1 MIPIRKTIVS
11 FSVLAALIIAHTVTT
26 TTTSALDATSQ
37 LNNYIKTSLDTYQI
51 PGASAVIQRGG
62 KTLLQNSWGHSS
74 DGSKVTADTPFLIGS
89 LSKPI
94 TASAIL
100 LLAQDE
106 TVRLDEP
113 IKTYL
118 PDFRYSSKSNQQ
130 ITVRHLLEQTSGISP
145 SDGLNVTD
153 RSYKQPGAISQ
164 AVTALN
170 NVTLQSTP
178 GTAYSYTSANY
189 LLLGAIIESASN
201 KSYSEF
207 VTTRIFAPLAMDH
220 TSATQQA
227 SSDDGLV
234 SGYSSWIGRP
244 IKSTGFYDNSGAPY
258 GYISSTASDI
268 MKFLQFMQNGGVIL
282 NDQSM
287 QLFKTI
293 PKEKT
298 YGIGWF
304 YSPESKY
311 FYHGGATPDFRAEM
325 FYYPDRDFSGVI
337 LTNKYHNLEDQQ
349 VADIMNSARAIADGR
364 SPSQLP
370 NQSYMTQWTILSVV
384 ALLLGWL
391 SYATYRFTKPATHVQ
406 RNRIISSI
414 LIVLSLG
421 LGLGFPTI
429 FGAPWHSIILFA
441 PDIAVLSIL
450 LIILL
455 VLIASV
461 LLFQGQKRTK

>member
-11 FSVLAALIIAHTVTT
+11 FSALAALIIAHIVTVPTAT
-26 TTTSALDATSQ
+26 ALDPTSQ
-37 LNNYIKTSLDTYQI
+37 LNTYIKTSLDTYQI
-51 PGASAVIQRGG
+51 PGASAVIQKDG

-74 DGSKVTADTPFLIGS
+74 DGSKLTTDTPFLIGS

-100 LLAQDE
+100 LLAQDK
-106 TVRLDEP
+106 TIRLDEP

-118 PDFRYSSKSNQQ
+118 PNFRYSSKSNQQ

-220 TSATQQA
+220 TSATQQD

-234 SGYSSWIGRP
+234 SGYSSWIGHP
-244 IKSTGFYDNSGAPY
+244 IKSSGFYDNSGAPY

-282 NDQSM
+282 SDQSM

-293 PKEKT
+293 TKEKT

-337 LTNKYHNLEDQQ
+337 LTNKYHSLEDQQ
-349 VADIMNSARAIADGR
+349 VADIANGMRAIADNQTQD
-364 SPSQLP
+364 QLP
-370 NQSYMTQWTILSVV
+370 AQSYIIQWS
-384 ALLLGWL
+384 
-391 SYATYRFTKPATHVQ
+391 
-406 RNRIISSI
+406 IIS
-414 LIVLSLG
+414 V
-421 LGLGFPTI
+421 
-429 FGAPWHSIILFA
+429 
-441 PDIAVLSIL
+441 
-450 LIILL
+450 IILL
-455 VLIASV
+455 AVWSAYIIYGLFKSRKYHKLRDKIVGVVLAVIAIG
-461 LLFQGQKRTK
+461 LPFMLPYIF